1 MSKFMQP
8 LEAFQFFKHR
18 RVLPVLR
25 VLRVLR
31 VLLACLLCSAFGLH
45 GSSYAQSNWPN
56 KPVRII
62 VPFAAGSF
70 TETAARAIAAELSNQ
85 MGQPFIVETK
95 GGAGSTLGTDVVAKS
110 APDGYTLLVTDNSYA
125 VSSALYP
132 KLPYDPDKD
141 IQKIS
146 TIAEAPAVIMVK
158 SDAPYKTLKDLV
170 DAAQKQP
177 KALTYGSGGQGSS
190 AHLAI
195 EWFLSSVNAE
205 MTHIPYK
212 GVAAALVDLMAGRID
227 VGLASAGSSAQHIKG
242 GRLRGLAVV
251 GKERHSLIPEVPTFT
266 EAGYGNY
273 QMVYWFG
280 LMAPAHMPPAVVQ
293 RLQQGVARAVEQPKV
308 MEVFASTGAK
318 AVASTSAEFTKKV
331 DDESR
336 IWKAVVAK
344 AGIKVE

>member
-1 MSKFMQP
+1 MPNFITPTS
-8 LEAFQFFKHR
+8 ATR
-18 RVLPVLR
+18 LR
-25 VLRVLR
+25 VFLAG
-31 VLLACLLCSAFGLH
+31 LLSLSFGLLGTSH
-45 GSSYAQSNWPN
+45 AQTNTPSNWPN

-70 TETAARAIAAELSNQ
+70 TETAARAVAAELSNQ

-95 GGAGSTLGTDVVAKS
+95 GGAGSTLGTDMVAKS
-110 APDGYTLLVTDNSYA
+110 AADGYTLLVTDNSYA

-195 EWFLSSVNAE
+195 EWVLSSVNAE

-280 LMAPAHMPPAVVQ
+280 LMAPANMPAAVVQ
-293 RLQQGVARAVEQPKV
+293 RLQQGVARAVEQTKV
-308 MEVFASTGAK
+308 IEVFAATGAK
-318 AVASTSAEFTKKV
+318 AVASTSTEFTKKV

-336 IWKAVVAK
+336 IWRGVVAK